1 MDKYLNKDSVKSG
14 KDAVLKGKDALMSKI
29 RGPSAREQSKFQFDF
44 KLLNVENVNVS
55 SGSTV
60 IISWK
65 RGSKS
70 TNNGKTKSLS
80 VASNKSVAVN
90 HPFSLT
96 TTLHKEKPP
105 KKGYE
110 SKTIVVSIKEDKG
123 KKASSIGK
131 TLLDLAEYTS
141 NTSSEQFKS
150 IPIKVKKGGP
160 MMLTMNIRT
169 KEMEMTDDEPMT
181 ETDMGESNDGSD
193 DEDVEDIPDDDSDVS
208 TATTTSSSLKPPATN
223 NSLSRTTSSS
233 SMNNTPTK
241 NSPVSE
247 SVMFKE
253 DNTDALNALLG
264 KPSGGTKVTV
274 TKHHEPE
281 PLFDSKSVK
290 REQTGE
296 DSYYNKKRVLELE
309 NQVTE
314 LQKDL
319 KDLKN
324 KQPTSGTSSP
334 AINSTEFT
342 ELKKRIKEL
351 ASDNVDLEDQVK
363 DLQDKLTNAQKAAVS
378 GTKDSKMMQDMQD
391 QLRQKDNSI
400 SDLNSKIRRL
410 ERDNGE
416 KETELSKQ
424 QDTIRQIKQ
433 DLSAA
438 NAAVAAATA
447 AASVASL
454 SNKNNSSSDAQE
466 EIEYLRREIQL
477 LKENNAPQ
485 PMVGGGTLELK
496 RKIQDLTKEVKD
508 KDEMINRLKSGGAT
522 PTPTS
527 PASNS
532 SSSSN
537 NNKIEVELNK
547 TINQQKQEI
556 AQHKQ
561 EITSLQQQIQAS
573 QKKSPSTGSSN
584 GVDEM
589 TKRENIDLKDK
600 VSNLT
605 SENRKLQD
613 RYDSVKDDL
622 ENMSSQLDSVRDR
635 EQDYRSRIQQLE
647 EDKEML
653 ENKMNNSMASASAL
667 SFGAGRA
674 SADKSSKDKESKYE
688 KERIEKEL
696 EQTKNELSRER
707 ERSKKLEREVK
718 DLKDRLRGLEQDMES
733 ASGGRYQP
741 TMAKSDH
748 QEQEENKIIEQ
759 CIYTSSLTFRDGV
772 GSCASSLFAQLS
784 DVSAFS
790 NENSRLF
797 TKVISA
803 LNQSIER
810 SMYNSSDLCYWLSNI
825 SGLIHLIKDGPNNID
840 NDRDPIID
848 GILISPSTN
857 SPVSSSRKSPSL
869 TFYYSLENLCR
880 EVYSLLLHNIYNK
893 LKPKLSSI
901 LDQGSCILDK
911 HTNRLSHTNHLNKIC
926 KVLEKYLNMMK
937 DKFVFDSIIQQF
949 YSQVFHFVSYS
960 LLNDILNQEHQQS
973 SCSPT
978 FGFTIKLSLSKIE
991 DWLSSI
997 DDRDLLIPTRDNLMA
1012 IIEAANLMVIDKSI
1026 FTDSE
1031 SIISA
1036 FSTLNIL
1043 QIKKLLEIWK
1053 PDHLSPDPIP
1063 SSVISMARSN
1073 WNRPITNQTLIIDP
1087 TILIETQP
1095 SLS

>member
-1 MDKYLNKDSVKSG
+1 MDKLNSVKSG
-14 KDAVLKGKDALMSKI
+14 ALKGMSKI
-29 RGPSAREQSKFQFDF
+29 RGPSTREQSKFQFDI
-44 KLLNVENVNVS
+44 KLLNVDNVNVS

-70 TNNGKTKSLS
+70 TNNGKTKALN
-80 VASNKSVAVN
+80 VASNKSVAIN
-90 HPFSLT
+90 HPLTLT
-96 TTLHKEKPP
+96 TTLYKEKPP

-131 TLLDLAEYTS
+131 TLLDLAEYTA

-208 TATTTSSSLKPPATN
+208 TATSTSHKPSTTVTSSN
-223 NSLSRTTSSS
+223 LSRATSSS
-233 SMNNTPTK
+233 SINNTPTK
-241 NSPVSE
+241 HSPVSE

-264 KPSGGTKVTV
+264 KPSSSTKVTV
-274 TKHHEPE
+274 TKHAEPDS
-281 PLFDSKSVK
+281 LFDAKAVK
-290 REQTGE
+290 REQSGE

-319 KDLKN
+319 RDMKN
-324 KQPTSGTSSP
+324 KPATSGISSP
-334 AINSTEFT
+334 AANSAEFV

-363 DLQDKLTNAQKAAVS
+363 DLQDKLANAQKAAVS
-378 GTKDSKMMQDMQD
+378 GTKDSKMMSDIQD
-391 QLRQKDNSI
+391 QLRQKDNQI
-400 SDLNSKIRRL
+400 SDLNAKIRRL

-416 KETELSKQ
+416 KESEVAKH
-424 QDTIRQIKQ
+424 QDTIKQIKQ

-438 NAAVAAATA
+438 NAAAAAAVAAASA
-447 AASVASL
+447 ASL
-454 SNKNNSSSDAQE
+454 SGSKNNNSDAQE

-477 LKENNAPQ
+477 LKESNAPQ

-508 KDEMINRLKSGGAT
+508 KDEMINRLKSGGGSGAVS
-522 PTPTS
+522 PTS
-527 PASNS
+527 P
-532 SSSSN
+532 SSN
-537 NNKIEVELNK
+537 NNSNNSTNIELTKTVNQQKQELA
-547 TINQQKQEI
+547 QQKQEI
-556 AQHKQ
+556 A
-561 EITSLQQQIQAS
+561 TLQQQLQAS
-573 QKKSPSTGSSN
+573 QKKSPSTGSSTS

-600 VSNLT
+600 INALT
-605 SENRKLQD
+605 NENKRLTE
-613 RYDSVKDDL
+613 RCTTMNEDL
-622 ENMSSQLDSVRDR
+622 ENINNQLESNREHDVAR
-635 EQDYRSRIQQLE
+635 EQEYRSRIQQLE
-647 EDKEML
+647 EEKEML

-674 SADKSSKDKESKYE
+674 SSDKSKDKESKYE
-688 KERIEKEL
+688 KERLEKEL
-696 EQTKNELSRER
+696 DQTKNELSRER
-707 ERSKKLEREVK
+707 ERTKKLEREIK
-718 DLKDRLRGLEQDMES
+718 DLKDRLRSLEQDMES

-759 CIYTSSLTFRDGV
+759 CIYTQSFTFRDGV
-772 GSCASSLFAQLS
+772 GSCASSLLAQLS
-784 DVSAFS
+784 DMSAFS

-797 TKVISA
+797 TKVTSA
-803 LNQSIER
+803 LTQSIER
-810 SMYNSSDLCYWLSNI
+810 SMYNSADLCYWLSNI

-848 GILISPSTN
+848 GILVYQSTN
-857 SPVSSSRKSPSL
+857 SPISSSRKSPSL

-937 DKFVFDSIIQQF
+937 DKFVFDAIIQQF
-949 YSQVFHFVSYS
+949 FSQVFHFISFS
-960 LLNDILNQEHQQS
+960 LLNDILNQEHQA

-991 DWLSSI
+991 DWLSTI
-997 DDRDLLIPTRDNLMA
+997 DDRELLIPTRDNLMA